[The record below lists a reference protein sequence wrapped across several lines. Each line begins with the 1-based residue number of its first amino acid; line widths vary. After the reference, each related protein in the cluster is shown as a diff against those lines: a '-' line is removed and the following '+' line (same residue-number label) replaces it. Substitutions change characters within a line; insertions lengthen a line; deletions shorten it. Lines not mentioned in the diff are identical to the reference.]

1 MASSVHATLQP
12 AVLHLLWS
20 SPLWADCRHE
30 TRRSRPA
37 PVARSAFVGC
47 CSPPDVVVLA
57 VRWYLRLALSYR
69 DAEELLAGRGIQVD
83 HLTIDRWVQRFT
95 PLLADAARPCRSD
108 ATEPRG
114 RHGWV

>member
-1 MASSVHATLQP
+1 
-12 AVLHLLWS
+12 
-20 SPLWADCRHE
+20 
-30 TRRSRPA
+30 
-37 PVARSAFVGC
+37 
-47 CSPPDVVVLA
+47 VVVLA

-69 DAEELLAGRGIQVD
+69 DAEELLAERGIQVD